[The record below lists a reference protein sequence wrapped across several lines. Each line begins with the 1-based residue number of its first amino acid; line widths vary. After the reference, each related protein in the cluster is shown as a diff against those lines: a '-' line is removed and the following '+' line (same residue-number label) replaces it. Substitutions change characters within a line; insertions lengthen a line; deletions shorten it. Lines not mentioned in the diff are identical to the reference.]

1 MMKRKLITLTAVGAL
16 ALGGFA
22 IAQTPTASTAPTTKT
37 PVAQA
42 PSRGGRGGGGR
53 GGEGG
58 RERDPFARM
67 TQGLNLTADQK
78 AKAQPIFDAAKPEM
92 TALHQ
97 DTMQKTKAV
106 MDKVSSQI
114 RPLLTAEQQKTLDS
128 QQQKG
133 QGGKGQGGKKG
144 QRGTQEGTNE

>member
-22 IAQTPTASTAPTTKT
+22 IAQTPTPPTPKT
-37 PVAQA
+37 PSAQPA
-42 PSRGGRGGGGR
+42 GRAGGHERAGRGGK
-53 GGEGG
+53 
-58 RERDPFARM
+58 DPFARM
-67 TQGLNLTADQK
+67 TERLNLTADQK

-97 DTMQKTKAV
+97 ETMQKTKAV

-128 QQQKG
+128 QQKG
-133 QGGKGQGGKKG
+133 GGKGQGGKKG
-144 QRGTQEGTNE
+144 QKGMQDGTNE